1 MMETKKLNEINK
13 CEENLKKEKE
23 IYKDGDEKNLKRQV
37 IPGDFSTTHIPS
49 SMKASEIISKSGKT
63 K

>member
-1 MMETKKLNEINK
+1 METKKLNKINK
-13 CEENLKKEKE
+13 IEKNLKKE
-23 IYKDGDEKNLKRQV
+23 IYKDSDEKNLKRQV

-49 SMKASEIISKSGKT
+49 SMKASEIISKSGKS

>member
-1 MMETKKLNEINK
+1 METKKLNKINK
-13 CEENLKKEKE
+13 IEENLKKE
-23 IYKDGDEKNLKRQV
+23 IYKDSDEKNIKHQV

-49 SMKASEIISKSGKT
+49 SMKASEIISKSGKS

>member
-1 MMETKKLNEINK
+1 METKKLNEINK
-13 CEENLKKEKE
+13 IEENLKKKE
-23 IYKDGDEKNLKRQV
+23 IYKDSDEKNIKHQV

-49 SMKASEIISKSGKT
+49 SMKASEIISKSGKS